1 MQIKDC
7 MCNSICYCKP
17 NATIGDVAR
26 TMEKNHIGCMPVCDD
41 SNKLV
46 GIITDRDIV
55 LRAIA
60 NNKGNNT
67 KVSEIMTTD
76 TVSCDCNTELIEA
89 SKTMR
94 KEQIRRIPVTEN
106 GRLVGMLTLG
116 DLAKNTQINNE
127 FVGFTAECICLNNEK
142 NAE

>member
-1 MQIKDC
+1 
-7 MCNSICYCKP
+7 
-17 NATIGDVAR
+17 
-26 TMEKNHIGCMPVCDD
+26 
-41 SNKLV
+41 
-46 GIITDRDIV
+46 
-55 LRAIA
+55 
-60 NNKGNNT
+60 
-67 KVSEIMTTD
+67 MTTD

-106 GRLVGMLTLG
+106 GRLVGMLTLEKKE
-116 DLAKNTQINNE
+116 KNTQINNE